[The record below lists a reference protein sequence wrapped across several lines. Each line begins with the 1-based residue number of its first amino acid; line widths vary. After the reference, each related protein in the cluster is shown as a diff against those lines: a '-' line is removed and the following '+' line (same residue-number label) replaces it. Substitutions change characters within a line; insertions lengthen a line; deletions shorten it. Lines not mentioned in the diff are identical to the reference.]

1 MLPGEIDRFERA
13 APWCAGAFLA
23 LPVLI
28 AKFPPMADVPLHEAS
43 VGLLRHWG
51 DRVFAPPSIYFVNLG
66 HSNQLFSFLV
76 FALSLALPIAWA
88 TKLVVAAAV
97 AALPVAA
104 ARFADHVG
112 APRWTALLVA
122 PMGLGWLFFWGLIQ
136 NIIGLSVLLASLP
149 AIDAFAT
156 RPTGRGAL
164 RVCAALVLLHF
175 AHQAMQLVACAAIGF
190 CGLGAS
196 WSLRATGWRCM
207 PVAFGIGVVYAAH
220 QYAWHFAGPVH
231 QGTAPYLWVD
241 LWHKVDAISG
251 VLFGGFEPYIRN
263 LILLLACIPVV
274 WSLVVRCRAR
284 RGPRDESRWARLHAW
299 RFEIF
304 TLALLAIYFAAP
316 ANIKSTTL
324 VYHRFLPPAWAIFA
338 VSAATG
344 TASALR
350 AVPRLICAA
359 LPIASV
365 LVAWP
370 SFVDSHRVYS
380 GLAEV
385 MKHMER
391 GSSVACVDLGPDPPY
406 RLWSPVAAMGHIVAE
421 HGGRSLY
428 DYSQSPISIVSQRPE
443 KQWADIVERATGRL
457 YMIRPEWDL
466 KRFRYLLI
474 WTSQPTVAIAASLA
488 LRDDAKFVASSR
500 DWYLFESTHTL
511 VPIDSDDVPMTRPF
525 PPSLRKLMDTV
536 RKEIEDADRDGK
548 PVAIPEEL
556 LQEFAH

>member
-1 MLPGEIDRFERA
+1 MRQGEFDRIERA

-51 DRVFAPPSIYFVNLG
+51 DRVFSPPSIYFVNLG
-66 HSNQLFSFLV
+66 HANQLFSFLV
-76 FALSLALPIAWA
+76 LALSLVMPIAWA
-88 TKLVVAAAV
+88 TKVVVATALAAV
-97 AALPVAA
+97 PIAA
-104 ARFADHVG
+104 ARFADHLG

-122 PMGLGWLFFWGLIQ
+122 PIGLGWLFFWGLIQ

-149 AIDAFAT
+149 TIDEFAT

-164 RVCAALVLLHF
+164 RVCAVFLLLHF

-190 CGLGAS
+190 CALGAS
-196 WSLRATGWRCM
+196 WSIRAAAWRCAS
-207 PVAFGIGVVYAAH
+207 VGFCAGVVYAA
-220 QYAWHFAGPVH
+220 QKYAWHFAGPVH
-231 QGTAPYLWVD
+231 QDTAPYVYAE

-263 LILLLACIPVV
+263 LILLLACIPVA
-274 WSLVVRCRAR
+274 WSLVVRCR
-284 RGPRDESRWARLHAW
+284 GPRDRRGWARLHAW

-304 TLALLAIYFAAP
+304 TLALVVIYFAAP

-350 AVPRLICAA
+350 AVPRLICAS
-359 LPIASV
+359 LPIAAV

-380 GLAEV
+380 GLADV

-391 GSSVACVDLGPDPPY
+391 GSAVACVDLGPDPPY
-406 RLWSPVAAMGHIVAE
+406 RMWSPVSAMGQVVAE
-421 HGGRSLY
+421 HGGRALY
-428 DYSQSPISIVSQRPE
+428 DYTQSPISIVSQRPE
-443 KQWADIVERATGRL
+443 KQWADVVERTTGQL
-457 YMIRPEWDL
+457 YMIRPQWDL
-466 KRFRYLLI
+466 TRFRYLLV
-474 WTSQPTVAIAASLA
+474 WTSQPTVAIATALA
-488 LRDDAKFVASSR
+488 LRGDAQFVAAGG

-511 VPIDSDDVPMTRPF
+511 VPIDSDDVPMAHPF
-525 PPSLRKLMDTV
+525 PPSLRKRMETV
-536 RKEIEDADRDGK
+536 SKEIEAAERDGK
-548 PVAIPEEL
+548 PVEIPEPL
-556 LQEFAH
+556 LQELAH